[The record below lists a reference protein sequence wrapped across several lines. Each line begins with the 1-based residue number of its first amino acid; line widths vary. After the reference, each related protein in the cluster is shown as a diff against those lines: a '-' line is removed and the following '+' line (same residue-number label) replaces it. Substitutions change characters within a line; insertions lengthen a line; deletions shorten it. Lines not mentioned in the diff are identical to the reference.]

1 VGVNR
6 VKNLF
11 RGSNDFFFIFINNNN
26 HQVFYFLANWGRVE
40 IKSYEKK
47 QGQNNSEKEG
57 KKTKGNK
64 KLSLFLH
71 IYYIL
76 ISIEN
81 EGS

>member
-1 VGVNR
+1 M
-6 VKNLF
+6 
-11 RGSNDFFFIFINNNN
+11 
-26 HQVFYFLANWGRVE
+26 
-40 IKSYEKK
+40 KSYEKK